1 MQWSNTRGGM
11 TQKHRLLLLSRYDR
25 LGASSR
31 VRIFQYIPFL
41 EEVGIQVQIEPFFD
55 DHYLCRLYA
64 TTGKRRLREV
74 LPRYLKRLGVILASR
89 KYSAAWVEKETF
101 PFLPAV
107 FERLLVNFK
116 IPYIVDYD
124 DATFHTYDQ
133 HRWSIVRQLLGRSLN
148 PLIAGAQCVIAGSSY
163 LVDYARS
170 RGAKRVE
177 LIPTVV
183 DIKRY
188 RVTEEPLSDELRI
201 GWIGSP
207 MTTKYLYEV
216 REVLREL
223 SAERP
228 IRLVTIGAAPLPDY
242 GVPLEQ
248 HAWSESTEGR
258 LLESIHVG
266 IMPLPDTPWER
277 GKCGYK
283 LIQYMACGR
292 PVVGSPVGVNGDIVT
307 KAVGYLADG
316 TDQWIRALRVFA
328 DNPDHRRT
336 CGTAARELVERQ
348 YSIQVT
354 APRIVDLIEEICAPE
369 SKRLVT
375 G

>member
-1 MQWSNTRGGM
+1 MQ
-11 TQKHRLLLLSRYDR
+11 KEARLLILSRYDR

-31 VRIFQYIPFL
+31 VRSFQYIPFL
-41 EEVGIQVQIEPFFD
+41 EEAGIQVRVAPFFD
-55 DHYLCRLYA
+55 DRYLCRLYA
-64 TTGKRRLREV
+64 TGKRRMREV

-89 KYSAAWVEKETF
+89 RYSVVWVEKETF
-101 PFLPAV
+101 PFLPAM

-133 HRWSIVRQLLGRSLN
+133 HRWSIVRKLLGKSLN
-148 PLIAGAQCVIAGSSY
+148 PLIRSAQCVTVGNRYLGS
-163 LVDYARS
+163 YARS
-170 RGAKRVE
+170 RGAKRIE

-183 DIKRY
+183 DVGRY
-188 RVTEEPLSDELRI
+188 RVVEEPSSDELRV

-207 MTTKYLYEV
+207 ATTKYLYGV
-216 REVLREL
+216 REALKAL
-223 SAERP
+223 SAERR
-228 IRLVTIGAAPLPDY
+228 IRLVTIGASPLPDY

-248 HAWSESTEGR
+248 HTWLESNEAR

-266 IMPLPDTPWER
+266 IMPLPDSLWER

-292 PVVGSPVGVNGDIVT
+292 PVVGSPVGVNRDIVKKT
-307 KAVGYLADG
+307 VGYLADA
-316 TDQWIRALRVFA
+316 TEQWVSALRAFA
-328 DNPDHRRT
+328 DNSGHRRM

>member
-1 MQWSNTRGGM
+1 MQWSNTRGGV
-11 TQKHRLLLLSRYDR
+11 TEKHRLLLLSRYDHM
-25 LGASSR
+25 GASSR
-31 VRIFQYIPFL
+31 LRFFQYLPFL
-41 EEVGIQVQIEPFFD
+41 AQAGIEVKVAPFFD
-55 DHYLCRLYA
+55 DGYLKRLYA
-64 TTGKRRLREV
+64 SRKRRLRDV
-74 LPRYLKRLGVILASR
+74 LPRYLKRFRAVI
-89 KYSAAWVEKETF
+89 SAREYAAVWVEKETL
-101 PFLPAV
+101 PFLSAI
-107 FERLLVNFK
+107 FEKLLPYSK

-133 HRWSIVRQLLGRSLN
+133 HRCAIVRQLLGKSLN
-148 PLIAGAQCVIAGSSY
+148 PLIAGAQCVTAGNSY
-163 LVDYARS
+163 LADCARS
-170 RGAKRVE
+170 RGAKHVE

-188 RVTEEPLSDELRI
+188 RVTGEPSSDELRI

-207 MTTKYLYEV
+207 ITTKYLYKV
-216 REVLREL
+216 RAILKEL

-248 HAWSESTEGR
+248 HAWSESTEAR

-292 PVVGSPVGVNGDIVT
+292 PVVASPVGANRDIVM
-307 KAVGYLADG
+307 KVVGYLADG
-316 TDQWIRALRVFA
+316 TEQWVHALRAFA
-328 DNPDHRRT
+328 DNPEHRRT
-336 CGTAARELVERQ
+336 CGRAARELVEHE
-348 YSIQVT
+348 YSLQVM
-354 APRIVDLIEEICAPE
+354 APRIVSIIKGIC
-369 SKRLVT
+369 K
-375 G
+375 